1 MCFACYRTGHLSKN
15 CSNRRKCKHCGRL
28 HPSALHIDGQLP
40 RKDNSGP
47 VKQENYKALNNA
59 CTNPQ
64 TASCHAA
71 KSNESVI
78 LHAILP
84 VRVKTKGNTK
94 SVITYAFYDDGSG
107 GCFLT
112 ENLREQLGV
121 DGERTELQLGTVHG
135 QSLVTTT
142 VVHDLVV
149 TDMED
154 KYPIEILRSYTR
166 MEIPVTEQQIPTP
179 ELVEQWEHL
188 RGVAKRIHKFIPNL
202 EIGLLI
208 GSNCPAALEPLE
220 VVPRGDEGPYAMR
233 LRHRWTL
240 TGPLHVKD
248 SLNPSNVTC
257 HRIKAREVESVKETV
272 SPQAIQQ
279 MFELDFNDHRSGP
292 DECSYFQEDKRFMA
306 MIEEGIQRHNG
317 HYVIPLPFRKSQLT
331 MPNNRDQALKRA
343 MWQRKKMLRDEN
355 YRNDYVHF
363 VNEMIAKGHARKVPE
378 DRLEANQWKVWYLL
392 HHGIHHPRK
401 PHKIRVVFDCSA
413 RCEGTSLNSQ
423 LMPGPDLT
431 NSLVGVLTRFLQD
444 RITFMAD
451 IESMFH
457 QVYVPDEHCDFL
469 RFLWWPEGYL
479 EAFIQEYQMTVHVFG
494 AASSP
499 SCCNFA
505 LKQTARD
512 TELTSGPLVAET
524 IRRNFYVDDC
534 LCSV

>member
-94 SVITYAFYDDGSG
+94 SVITYAFYDNGSG

-233 LRHRWTL
+233 LRQRWTL

-392 HHGIHHPRK
+392 HHGIYHPRK

-431 NSLVGVLTRFLQD
+431 NYLVGVLTRFLQD
-444 RITFMAD
+444 RIAFMAD